1 MFTLSAV
8 PVKFIGLLIFFAFTT
23 AYETYQL
30 VKATSARG
38 RISHGLHWLMSVIML
53 LMVPKN
59 IWVPFRTVVPVP
71 VSIFLMV
78 LGVIWFGY
86 LAVMARPGHR
96 AHPTGCTLMFAA
108 MAWHLAAMMVKMQN
122 MKAMGGMSGGSH
134 GGMSGGSHGGM
145 GGGMNHQL
153 MWGGHSALWWMA
165 LIGIPLMAYLLYASI
180 RAVALALKEPS
191 RRIEALS
198 DFAMNFGM
206 FWMSTGL
213 MTPILPFFKYL
224 AF

>member
-8 PVKFIGLLIFFAFTT
+8 PVKFIGLLIFFLFTT
-23 AYETYQL
+23 VYETYQL
-30 VKATSARG
+30 VKAPSTRG

-59 IWVPFRTVVPVP
+59 IWVPFRNVVPVP
-71 VSIFLMV
+71 VSIALMV
-78 LGVIWFGY
+78 LGVVWFGY
-86 LAVMARPGHR
+86 LAVVAKQGHR
-96 AHPTGCTLMFAA
+96 AHPIGCALMFTA

-122 MKAMGGMSGGSH
+122 MKAMGSMGGAP
-134 GGMSGGSHGGM
+134 M
-145 GGGMNHQL
+145 GGGMRHQMPSHQM

-165 LIGIPLMAYLLYASI
+165 LIGLPLMAYLLYASFKAI
-180 RAVALALKEPS
+180 VLALQGPA
-191 RRIEALS
+191 RRLEGLS

-213 MTPILPFFKYL
+213 LTPILPFFKYL

>member
-23 AYETYQL
+23 AYESYQL
-30 VKATSARG
+30 IKATSTKG
-38 RISHGLHWLMSVIML
+38 RVSHGLHWLMSVIML

-59 IWVPFRTVVPVP
+59 IWVPFRNVVPVP

-78 LGVIWFGY
+78 LGVVWFGY
-86 LAVMARPGHR
+86 LAVMAKPGHR
-96 AHPTGCTLMFAA
+96 AHPIGCTLMFAA
-108 MAWHLAAMMVKMQN
+108 MAWHLSAMMVKMQN
-122 MKAMGGMSGGSH
+122 MKAMGGMA
-134 GGMSGGSHGGM
+134 GGMHGGM
-145 GGGMNHQL
+145 GGGMKHQM
-153 MWGGHSALWWMA
+153 MWGSHSALWWMA
-165 LIGIPLMAYLLYASI
+165 LIGLPLMAYLLYASVQAI
-180 RAVALALKEPS
+180 TLALKEPS

-213 MTPILPFFKYL
+213 MTPILPFFKFL